1 MMATIKLFAKN
12 VLNSI
17 MSHLESFK
25 NGPVQ
30 PEQTTPPGQFR
41 EQVKL
46 THCCQVKECIVCHR
60 KRIICHFRCYRSP
73 YQNKTF
79 AGICFVEGAAQLFR
93 GGERNNQSHQIL
105 LWSFWNFDL
114 WKQTNQPQPKNMT
127 KCVDS
132 PASAPDQRHWLRSSV
147 DPPVYGLTHDHCLLE
162 IG

>member
-1 MMATIKLFAKN
+1 MALCSRSRPLHQDNFEK
-12 VLNSI
+12 
-17 MSHLESFK
+17 
-25 NGPVQ
+25 
-30 PEQTTPPGQFR
+30 
-41 EQVKL
+41 QVKL

-73 YQNKTF
+73 YQKKTF

-162 IG
+162 TLYCTWYDMLSNKDSYSSVCEWGE